1 MWAVK
6 RGSQQWMTENMF
18 PEIVCCCLQLP
29 SGWRP
34 PSSTSPV
41 LAAKP
46 LSVKTLPRD
55 VIWSMWTWFSLCT
68 NQTPLLNNMVMASG
82 FSIWAASEVCV
93 SLYVLYCLDCLVAQS
108 CLTLCDPMDCSP
120 PGSSVCGISQA
131 RILEWVAISF
141 SRGSSWPRDQTR
153 VSCTGRWVLLPLSPW
168 GSTIA

>member
-1 MWAVK
+1 
-6 RGSQQWMTENMF
+6 MTGNMF
-18 PEIVCCCLQLP
+18 PEIVCSCLQLP
-29 SGWRP
+29 SGWCP

-82 FSIWAASEVCV
+82 FSIRAASEVCV
-93 SLYVLYCLDCLVAQS
+93 SLCVLYCLDCLVAQS
-108 CLTLCDPMDCSP
+108 CPTLCDPMDCSP
-120 PGSSVCGISQA
+120 PGSSVRGISRA

-141 SRGSSWPRDQTR
+141 SRGSS
-153 VSCTGRWVLLPLSPW
+153 
-168 GSTIA
+168 